1 MNRFNLQAK
10 EQKGVLSGL
19 RLGLCAVLLLILLL
33 PAELLLGQ
41 TTTTHYDVGGTT
53 LKEVKNNIWGPN
65 GSGPRDPE
73 GHRHAGSASLTYSY
87 NYAYT
92 CSSLNGA
99 CMITI
104 TPVSSITTNLGC
116 EILLPNWTGYDSATQ
131 AEKQEWD
138 RFIAALTTH
147 EQGHCD
153 RYLTDANRQ
162 AFQNAV
168 AAALGGQSI
177 DISLPCPEDCSHPDS
192 AFKEA
197 VQSAVQ
203 GLLDNNQGVQNVLNQ
218 MEQVQQQ
225 YDTDT
230 RHGETQGATL
240 HDP

>member
-1 MNRFNLQAK
+1 MSHFYPRAK
-10 EQKGVLSGL
+10 ERKGGLSGL
-19 RLGLCAVLLLILLL
+19 RLVLCAVLLLILLL
-33 PAELLLGQ
+33 PAQLLLGQ

-53 LKEVKNNIWGPN
+53 LREVKNNIWGPN
-65 GSGPRDPE
+65 GVGPQDPQ
-73 GHRHAGSASLTYSY
+73 GRRHAGSASLTTSY

-92 CSSLNGA
+92 CSSQHGQ
-99 CMITI
+99 CVITI
-104 TPVSSITTNLGC
+104 TPGSVTTSLGC
-116 EILLPNWTGYDSATQ
+116 EILLPNWTGYSQATP

-147 EQGHCD
+147 EQSHCD

-177 DISLPCPEDCSHPDS
+177 DINLPCPEDCSHPDS
-192 AFKEA
+192 AFQEA
-197 VQSAVQ
+197 VRSAVQ
-203 GLLDNNQGVQNVLNQ
+203 NLLDNNQGVQNVLDQ

-240 HDP
+240 RDP